1 LDTAPAQGTGD
12 CKQYSVL
19 KYVALTNVE
28 LPERIC
34 AFVIVMDKTVHRQH
48 AVVAV
53 RDAARWLILDNRSS
67 ILVESSDIAAHYIPL
82 VVLDQQGGREFV
94 GAPTFA
100 NKAASF
106 YR

>member
-1 LDTAPAQGTGD
+1 MSRSPMSG
-12 CKQYSVL
+12 
-19 KYVALTNVE
+19 

-53 RDAARWLILDNRSS
+53 RYAVRWLILDNRSS
-67 ILVESSDIAAHYIPL
+67 ILVESSDVAAHYIPL
-82 VVLDQQGGREFV
+82 VVLDQQGVREFV